1 MLCAACGYA
10 ANRQIAT
17 FQKPE
22 PESETPLARELVE
35 TPGAKTIEALAAMLE
50 IPTGRTAKAV
60 FLMATQTMDDE
71 DQDRLVMA
79 IVRGDMELNETKL
92 ANAIQAKALRP
103 AREEEI
109 EAAGAVPGFASPIG
123 LDGILVAVD
132 DLIPASPN
140 LVAGANKVG
149 YHERNVNFGRDFAAE
164 IVADLAA
171 AQEGDPCPRCGEPLQ
186 ASRGVEVGN
195 IFKLGTRYSAN
206 MGATYLDEQGQ
217 ERPVV
222 MGSYGIGTGR
232 LLACVA
238 EEHHDDDGLIWPV
251 TVAPFDVHLL
261 ALLGG
266 EQTAESLMATLE
278 ADGIEV
284 LYDDRDETPG
294 VKFADA
300 DLIGLPLRLTV
311 SQRSLEAGGVELK
324 RRDRDEKLI
333 VAVEAAPGAVAELL
347 AEMQAE
353 ILARVVEEPFD
364 ED

>member
-1 MLCAACGYA
+1 
-10 ANRQIAT
+10 
-17 FQKPE
+17 
-22 PESETPLARELVE
+22 
-35 TPGAKTIEALAAMLE
+35 
-50 IPTGRTAKAV
+50 
-60 FLMATQTMDDE
+60 
-71 DQDRLVMA
+71 
-79 IVRGDMELNETKL
+79 
-92 ANAIQAKALRP
+92 
-103 AREEEI
+103 
-109 EAAGAVPGFASPIG
+109 
-123 LDGILVAVD
+123 
-132 DLIPASPN
+132 
-140 LVAGANKVG
+140 
-149 YHERNVNFGRDFAAE
+149 
-164 IVADLAA
+164 
-171 AQEGDPCPRCGEPLQ
+171 
-186 ASRGVEVGN
+186 
-195 IFKLGTRYSAN
+195 

-232 LLACVA
+232 LLACAA